1 MGAMSTGDERLEAV
15 GETIEEAKQA
25 ADKVSDQENLEL
37 GHRERPD
44 PSADHGAG
52 EDIDDAGEDEAADD
66 EAADDKAGDVEAAEA
81 AADEETP
88 ADDKPAEEK
97 LSP

>member
-1 MGAMSTGDERLEAV
+1 MGAMTTGDERLEAV

-66 EAADDKAGDVEAAEA
+66 ETAEDAAAED

-88 ADDKPAEEK
+88 ADEKPTEEK